1 MQDRIADRPLP
12 ATRVALKLS
21 ACAALSLLAGCAS
34 TAGGPAATFL
44 ADPGKYQFSSCEQLA
59 KHRQQWS
66 SREQELR
73 LLMDRAEQ
81 STGGAFVNVL
91 AYKADY
97 VAASEELKVVEDTAR
112 TKNCNTPQSWQSNSV
127 VR

>member
-1 MQDRIADRPLP
+1 MQDRIADRPPP
-12 ATRVALKLS
+12 ARRVCLRLSTCVALS
-21 ACAALSLLAGCAS
+21 FLAGCAS
-34 TAGGPAATFL
+34 TAGSSTATFL

-81 STGGAFVNVL
+81 GTGGAFVNVL
-91 AYKADY
+91 AYEADY

>member
-1 MQDRIADRPLP
+1 
-12 ATRVALKLS
+12 
-21 ACAALSLLAGCAS
+21 
-34 TAGGPAATFL
+34 L

-81 STGGAFVNVL
+81 GAGGAFVNVL

-97 VAASEELKVVEDTAR
+97 VAASEELKVLDDTAR

>member
-1 MQDRIADRPLP
+1 MPRCVGWIAG
-12 ATRVALKLS
+12 ALGTGT
-21 ACAALSLLAGCAS
+21 LLAGCAS
-34 TAGGPAATFL
+34 TGENALTVF

-59 KHRQQWS
+59 NQRKSWS
-66 SREQELR
+66 SKEQELR

-81 STGGAFVNVL
+81 STGGAVVNVL

-97 VAASEELKVVEDTAR
+97 VAASEELKIVENTAR
-112 TKNCNTPQSWQSNSV
+112 AKNCDTPDTWRSNSI